1 MQMAIAQALH
11 QSRFAP
17 RLSGVMLAR
26 SLPLFFVLQAL
37 YAQRERLLLFHV
49 LRARNAT
56 ALETN
61 FQPLSIAM
69 QDTIAPVVVQ
79 LPQKSSAMP
88 GITVLSDQKLRFR
101 VKLVHITLM
110 WGSQQPP
117 IVKLALWVKHA
128 LHAQLLPLMRLTS
141 VAKLATSALTIPT
154 KFFAPKGTTV

>member
-1 MQMAIAQALH
+1 
-11 QSRFAP
+11 
-17 RLSGVMLAR
+17 
-26 SLPLFFVLQAL
+26 
-37 YAQRERLLLFHV
+37 
-49 LRARNAT
+49 
-56 ALETN
+56 
-61 FQPLSIAM
+61 M

-79 LPQKSSAMP
+79 LPPKSSAMP